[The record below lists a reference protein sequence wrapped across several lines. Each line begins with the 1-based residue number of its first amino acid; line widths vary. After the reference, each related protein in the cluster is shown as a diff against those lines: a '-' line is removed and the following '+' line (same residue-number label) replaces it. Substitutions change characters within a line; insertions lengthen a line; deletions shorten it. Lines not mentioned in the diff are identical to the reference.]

1 MNILFINSSENRNGN
16 TAALASELLKGK
28 EYETLNLIDY
38 RINFLGQDLAGDQF
52 DEVLQKVK
60 KADVLVLGSPI
71 YWHNI
76 TGALRTL
83 LDRFYGPVQQ
93 GSLRGKLFFIFQ
105 GAAPEKWM
113 NEAGEYTISRFARL
127 YGMEYAGMVTNRRDA
142 EKLASKI

>member
-1 MNILFINSSENRNGN
+1 MCIR
-16 TAALASELLKGK
+16 
-28 EYETLNLIDY
+28 D
-38 RINFLGQDLAGDQF
+38 RDLAGDQF